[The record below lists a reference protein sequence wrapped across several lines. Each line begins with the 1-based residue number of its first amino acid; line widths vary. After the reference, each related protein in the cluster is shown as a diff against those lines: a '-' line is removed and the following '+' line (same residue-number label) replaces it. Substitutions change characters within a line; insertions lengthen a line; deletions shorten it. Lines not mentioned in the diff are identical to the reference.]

1 MLSLL
6 CTSLQDLSILQPS
19 TRKASSTLKILQDNV
34 DFQSA
39 FSALGSEE
47 VVDGAIQDVIESFVC
62 LWYSQPKKVTKLAD
76 ACLNG
81 FLKSYKTKKNDFQSI
96 KGCEASLMPLCVTV
110 LLEKMKRPNF
120 VMSIWKYAHFFPPNT
135 FDPENNG

>member
-1 MLSLL
+1 MYNVLPALHIFTGSDY
-6 CTSLQDLSILQPS
+6 TAAFNKKGNVKP
-19 TRKASSTLKILQDNV
+19 LKILQDNV

-96 KGCEASLMPLCVTV
+96 KGCNASLMPLCGMV
-110 LLEKMKRPNF
+110 LLEKIVLTLYEHLEICPLLSTEYF
-120 VMSIWKYAHFFPPNT
+120 
-135 FDPENNG
+135 